1 MVNVK
6 KFSPEE
12 EHPRKAFGLAAMDDS
27 GVLYPFTFSRRHEMV
42 GIVTETGSRVHKFKV
57 GDRVGVGCLVN
68 SCRSCYCCEQDLE
81 NHCPKMILTYN
92 SIDTDGTPTYGGYSD
107 MIVVN
112 EHFVVKFPESLAMYG
127 GAPLLCAGIT
137 VYSPLKN
144 FGLNKPGKHI
154 GVVGLGGLGHLAVR
168 FGKAFGVKVTVISTS
183 SKKKDEAISKLGAD
197 NFLLSTDSEQMHAAM
212 GTMDGI
218 INTVSA
224 KHDIT
229 PLLFLLKL
237 HGKMIMVGG
246 PFGSGGKMIA
256 GSGIGGMKETQEMI
270 DFAGEHNITAEIEL
284 IGVDYVNEAMERLAK
299 ADVRYRF
306 VIDVGNTLGRILV
319 NNHCIK

>member
-27 GVLYPFTFSRRHEMV
+27 GVLYPFTFSRRHEIV

-112 EHFVVKFPESLAMYG
+112 EHFVVKFPRAWPWMGSSTALCWHHGLQPFEELRSQQARKAHWRG
-127 GAPLLCAGIT
+127 GIGRARPSCCEVWQGFWSEGHR
-137 VYSPLKN
+137 Y
-144 FGLNKPGKHI
+144 KHI
-154 GVVGLGGLGHLAVR
+154 VEEEG
-168 FGKAFGVKVTVISTS
+168 
-183 SKKKDEAISKLGAD
+183 
-197 NFLLSTDSEQMHAAM
+197 
-212 GTMDGI
+212 
-218 INTVSA
+218 
-224 KHDIT
+224 
-229 PLLFLLKL
+229 
-237 HGKMIMVGG
+237 
-246 PFGSGGKMIA
+246 
-256 GSGIGGMKETQEMI
+256 
-270 DFAGEHNITAEIEL
+270 
-284 IGVDYVNEAMERLAK
+284 
-299 ADVRYRF
+299 
-306 VIDVGNTLGRILV
+306 
-319 NNHCIK
+319 

>member
-1 MVNVK
+1 MANVK

-12 EHPRKAFGLAAMDDS
+12 EHPQKAFGLAAMDDS
-27 GVLYPFTFSRRHEMV
+27 GVLYPFTFSRSFSPIDPIDRNNGEEDVTIKILFCGICHSDIHFIKNEWKNTIMPSTMYPVVPGHEIV

-112 EHFVVKFPESLAMYG
+112 EHFVVKFPESLAMEG

-168 FGKAFGVKVTVISTS
+168 FAKAFGVKVTVISTS

-237 HGKMIMVGG
+237 HGKMIMVGA
-246 PFGSGGKMIA
+246 PEQPYELYAFPLIIGKH
-256 GSGIGGMKETQEMI
+256 T
-270 DFAGEHNITAEIEL
+270 
-284 IGVDYVNEAMERLAK
+284 
-299 ADVRYRF
+299 
-306 VIDVGNTLGRILV
+306 
-319 NNHCIK
+319 